1 MTVGVMLKRPLVMT
15 LVIDA
20 HDGGGDLYFWCKKN
34 NKKQTDYRITIG
46 PYKDGVWGLQ

>member
-20 HDGGGDLYFWCKKN
+20 HDGGGDLYFWCQKT
-34 NKKQTDYRITIG
+34 KQTDYRITIG
-46 PYKDGVWGLQ
+46 LYEDGL